1 MKKIAL
7 AMACIAG
14 SALALPTSLIHAQD
28 QTSSQEQEYEGLF
41 LGPYL
46 GLNLNMHSPDFDV
59 PSLGGTDG
67 SINEGATEAGA
78 ALGVHLDYRISQL
91 LGIGAK
97 IGYNGSGSTLSGS
110 GTRSTTGTTTWSS
123 DMPVS
128 LSYLDINPVA
138 SFYDIGTKHLYG
150 LAGFNIGIPVTSEYS
165 LTESHETLP
174 SEQPFENADIPEAST
189 LFGLTL
195 GAGYQIPIADEAWFT
210 PELQVTVP
218 FTDVSG
224 SENFSSWSN
233 TQVRLTAALKF
244 RIGGDEQDTL
254 QNVDSDLEVKLDNI
268 VYFDELGNEKPLRV
282 IRVEDVQ
289 YSEMYPLVPYVFYDK
304 NDASFNPTYQAT
316 GGTSETGEFNM
327 NALKQDA
334 LEINKNTLNI
344 IGSRMQ
350 KIENAMITITGTGD
364 GTGESVAIARKRAEA
379 ARDYLVK
386 NFEISKERILVEA
399 KAKPAKPSTLAVPA
413 GVAENRRV
421 EITSNIPELLD
432 PLMIEGDEQR
442 LAAPRLIE
450 FQPEVTTTIPVKQWS
465 LTLSQGGTVLRE
477 FMRNGEARPRRWI
490 VRPDELA
497 GSDVPVE
504 YRYVVVDTL
513 GTRKEAFGTIPVEYL
528 SSTRRKMEELSDKTI
543 HKFSL
548 ILFDF
553 DSEAVTGDN
562 LRILE
567 REIVPVVEYNSIV
580 KVFGYADEIGEAGYN
595 KQLANRR
602 ATAVADAIKKRT
614 KAAKVE
620 VHGVGED
627 LELFDNEL
635 PAGRFLCRT
644 VQVVIETPAKK

>member
-1 MKKIAL
+1 MKKNVFAL
-7 AMACIAG
+7 ACAAG
-14 SALALPTSLIHAQD
+14 SVLATSLMPAFAQ
-28 QTSSQEQEYEGLF
+28 TTTEEEPEYRGLF

-46 GLNLNMHSPDFDV
+46 GLNLNMHSPDFAI

-67 SINEGATEAGA
+67 TINEGATEAGA
-78 ALGVHLDYRISQL
+78 ALGIHLDYRLNDL

-110 GTRSTTGTTTWSS
+110 GIRSNNGLDTTWNA
-123 DMPVS
+123 DMPAS
-128 LSYLDINPVA
+128 ISYLDINPVA

-150 LAGFNIGIPVTSEYS
+150 LAGINIGIPVTSEYS
-165 LTESHETLP
+165 LTESTEGLP
-174 SEQPFENADIPEAST
+174 SEQAFENADIPDAST

-210 PELQVTVP
+210 PELQFTVP

-224 SENFSSWSN
+224 NEALANWSN
-233 TQVRLTAALKF
+233 TQIRLTAALKF
-244 RIGGDEQDTL
+244 RIGGDDQDTIPE
-254 QNVDSDLEVKLDNI
+254 VESDLEVELNDI
-268 VYFDELGNEKPLRV
+268 VYFDELGNEKPLKV

-289 YSEMYPLVPYVFYDK
+289 YNEMYPLVPYVFFDENK
-304 NDASFNPTYQAT
+304 SDFNPTYQVASSK
-316 GGTSETGEFNM
+316 SETGEFTVSS
-327 NALKQDA
+327 LKQDA
-334 LEINKNTLNI
+334 LDINRNTLNI
-344 IGSRMQ
+344 IGTRMQ
-350 KIENAMITITGTGD
+350 EMKNAMVTITGTGD
-364 GTGESVAIARKRAEA
+364 GTGESVAVARKRAEA
-379 ARDYLVK
+379 AQKYLMD
-386 NFEISKERILVEA
+386 NFDIKKERLLVEA
-399 KAKPAKPSTLAVPA
+399 KARPSKPSTLTVPA

-432 PLMIEGDEQR
+432 PLLIKGDQQR

-465 LTLSQGGTVLRE
+465 LTLSQGGTILRE
-477 FMRNGEARPRRWI
+477 FTRNGEARPRRWI

-528 SSTRRKMEELSDKTI
+528 SSTRRTMEELSDKTI

-562 LRILE
+562 SRILE
-567 REIVPVVEYNSIV
+567 REIVPVIEYNSIV

-595 KQLANRR
+595 KKLALRR
-602 ATAVADAIKKRT
+602 AQAVADAIKSRT